1 MRRPKPRTAVPPP
14 ATTIVDASA
23 ARAAAARTRWD
34 DPIWLG
40 EERLDAL
47 EASARQTVRRR
58 AKLEFFC
65 ARLYNIAG
73 LTWRQ

>member
-1 MRRPKPRTAVPPP
+1 MNEP
-14 ATTIVDASA
+14 
-23 ARAAAARTRWD
+23 D

-58 AKLEFFC
+58 AKLELFRTRGDFRGADMSTVREC
-65 ARLYNIAG
+65 ANG
-73 LTWRQ
+73 LLSLL